1 MPDLSTY
8 CTMVAALSHIHWWH
22 LWNPMNSCWTFHM
35 NTRLDHGLRAY
46 KHVSAPQLL
55 RRLAYGLQSLPDI
68 FLWFHPARREEMGRC
83 TWQPPCSDA
92 VTDTNKYIAH
102 FSMKCQAKI
111 AKPRHGQEIVVA
123 SYRFALKKMM
133 LHCPTMQPC
142 CGMPLNAGS
151 CVRPASE
158 SWRSTVFSWSFEK
171 RYGKELL
178 WARVSLSIQHK
189 VKNGTT

>member
-1 MPDLSTY
+1 
-8 CTMVAALSHIHWWH
+8 MVYEH
-22 LWNPMNSCWTFHM
+22 
-35 NTRLDHGLRAY
+35 TRMYDMYVHSANLC
-46 KHVSAPQLL
+46 SAPQLL
-55 RRLAYGLQSLPDI
+55 RRLANVLQSLPDI
-68 FLWFHPARREEMGRC
+68 FLWFHPARGGDGEMHLTTTLLWCRDGYK
-83 TWQPPCSDA
+83 QVHCSLFNE
-92 VTDTNKYIAH
+92 VSGKN
-102 FSMKCQAKI
+102 
-111 AKPRHGQEIVVA
+111 PRHGQEIVVA

>member
-1 MPDLSTY
+1 M
-8 CTMVAALSHIHWWH
+8 
-22 LWNPMNSCWTFHM
+22 
-35 NTRLDHGLRAY
+35 
-46 KHVSAPQLL
+46 
-55 RRLAYGLQSLPDI
+55 
-68 FLWFHPARREEMGRC
+68 
-83 TWQPPCSDA
+83 
-92 VTDTNKYIAH
+92 TDTNKYIAH

-178 WARVSLSIQHK
+178 WWARVSLSIQHK
-189 VKNGTT
+189 VKKWNHVKAHQTPTNRQFPPNRGQQNCCNNNNSTHEIMKSHKNGTRIERCSTDLCQHSFW